1 MSTPLLVTADETL
14 VDELS
19 RLAAAAGVTP
29 QLAADPVAAFPSWRG
44 APLVLV
50 GTDVAEA
57 LAHLQPGRRDGVY
70 VVSPGRCGDADFP
83 VALALGAEGLLDVTL
98 SGQWLVEVLSEASEP
113 ASERARTVGV
123 VGGSGGSG
131 ATVFAAALAEEAARH
146 GPTLLVDCDAQGPG
160 LDRVLGLELTEG
172 VRWDA
177 LHRTTGRMSG
187 RALRESVPR
196 RGDLGVL
203 TWHATSPARLQ
214 PFAVREVVA
223 AAQRG
228 HRMVVVDLPRRD
240 GPVLE
245 EVLPRLDAVVLT
257 VTQTV
262 LGVASATRGAASL
275 GATPLHVVVRGRGGL
290 AERVAE
296 VTGSGEVVE
305 MAPQRGLDEAID
317 LGIGPL
323 RSRRGPLGRA
333 AREVLERVA

>member
-1 MSTPLLVTADETL
+1 MTSPLLVTADETL

-29 QLAADPVAAFPSWRG
+29 RLAADPASAFPQWRG

-50 GTDVAEA
+50 GVDVAEA
-57 LAHLQPGRRDGVY
+57 LARLQPGRRDGVY
-70 VVSPGRCGDADFP
+70 VVSPGRCRDEDFP
-83 VALALGAEGLLDVTL
+83 VALALGAEGLLDVSL
-98 SGQWLVEVLSEASEP
+98 SAQWLVEVLAEATEP
-113 ASERARTVGV
+113 AGERALTLGV

-131 ATVFAAALAEEAARH
+131 ATVFAAALAGEAARQ

-160 LDRVLGLELTEG
+160 LDRVLGLELADG

-187 RALRESVPR
+187 RALRESVPQ
-196 RGDLGVL
+196 RGGLGVL

-228 HRMVVVDLPRRD
+228 HRTVVVDLPRRD
-240 GPVLE
+240 ETVLA

-257 VTQTV
+257 VSQTV
-262 LGVASATRGAASL
+262 LGIASATRVAATL
-275 GATPLHVVVRGRGGL
+275 AGTPLHVVVRGRGGL
-290 AERVAE
+290 GDRVAQ
-296 VTGSGEVVE
+296 VTGSGDVIE
-305 MAPQRGLDEAID
+305 MPPQRGLDESID
-317 LGIGPL
+317 LGAGPV